1 MKPNEATDSEWADDA
16 PDPTPETHFVN
27 WSEIAAVIEILS
39 LKWVLPVLALLD
51 NGALRHSQL
60 TRALRIDAKQLSRI
74 LRRLQEKH
82 VVLRD
87 VDGSQRP
94 VQVRYH
100 LTPAGRDL
108 VAILA
113 DLGSWRPHG
122 PAEATTGP
130 ADADPVVPRSRSPF

>member
-1 MKPNEATDSEWADDA
+1 M
-16 PDPTPETHFVN
+16 PETHFVN
-27 WSEIAAVIEILS
+27 WLEVAAVVEILS
-39 LKWVLPVLALLD
+39 LKWVLPALALLN

-60 TRALRIDAKQLSRI
+60 TRALRIDGKQLSRI

-100 LTPAGRDL
+100 LTPAGREL

-113 DLGSWRPHG
+113 DLGSWHPRG
-122 PAEATTGP
+122 TAEAARAP
-130 ADADPVVPRSRSPF
+130 SDADPSIPRSRSPF

>member
-1 MKPNEATDSEWADDA
+1 MKQNEATDPEWTDDA
-16 PDPTPETHFVN
+16 PAPAPDTRLVN
-27 WSEIAAVIEILS
+27 WHEAAAVIEILS

-60 TRALRIDAKQLSRI
+60 TRALRIDTKQLSRI

-82 VVLRD
+82 VVLREVD
-87 VDGSQRP
+87 VSQRP

-100 LTPAGRDL
+100 LTPSGRDL

-113 DLGSWRPHG
+113 DLGSWRRHG
-122 PAEATTGP
+122 PA
-130 ADADPVVPRSRSPF
+130 